1 MTLHDTHDTHDHDA
15 MLTPRQREVVSL
27 LARGLTQK
35 QVAKRLGISAETV
48 KNHVAHALT
57 AVGCQDIVGLTALYW
72 GGEVAYPLA
81 PARHKRRSIPGTLP
95 LVQDQGDKRMQPPW
109 ATLTIPAR
117 PAAEEI
123 VASRLTL
130 DKESGCWLWN
140 GPVAGSGGARL
151 CIGPKGP
158 SGRRRAVMVRR
169 WLYEREY
176 GPLPAG
182 LSLYRTCRSPRCVNP
197 RPGHA
202 RVARSSGEIVIVPA
216 QHVLDG
222 LASAHAKVRAEA
234 IRTERSLGDDE
245 PLPVGQR
252 LRVRSRGS
260 HLDGALVTVTHCYRM
275 PRVDNWPTGRE
286 MPWVYRVH
294 EVTDDTMRSS
304 MVARQLRVTNDDDKE
319 EIVTTSTTP
328 G

>member
-1 MTLHDTHDTHDHDA
+1 MTRHDTHDTHDHDA
-15 MLTPRQREVVSL
+15 LLTPRQREVVSL
-27 LARGLTQK
+27 LARGLAQK

-95 LVQDQGDKRMQPPW
+95 LVQDQGDRRMQPPW

-130 DKESGCWLWN
+130 DKELGCWLWN

-176 GPLPAG
+176 GPLPAD
-182 LSLYRTCRSPRCVNP
+182 LYLYRTCRSPRCVNP

-202 RVARSSGEIVIVPA
+202 RVARSSGGIVVVPA
-216 QHVLDG
+216 RHVLDG
-222 LASAHAKVRAEA
+222 WGAAHDKGRAEA
-234 IRTERSLGDDE
+234 SRTERPLGDDD
-245 PLPVGQR
+245 PLSAGTR
-252 LRVRSRGS
+252 LRVCSRGS
-260 HLDGALVTVTHCYRM
+260 HLDGDLVTVTRCYRM
-275 PRVDNWPTGRE
+275 PRFDNWPADKPL
-286 MPWVYRVH
+286 PWVYRVH
-294 EVTDDTMRSS
+294 GVTDTTKRSS
-304 MVARQLRVTNDDDKE
+304 MGASQLRTIDD
-319 EIVTTSTTP
+319 TTRRMHER
-328 G
+328 